1 MEDRTTGG
9 RIGRLFYA
17 RIPTIQRLC
26 FCKTKQGGNAMTTQ
40 GIDLKAENER
50 LQQELQKE
58 KTHSSELESLLSN
71 CLSTMDN
78 IHGYDY
84 DSYQEARNYLYGDDD
99 E

>member
-1 MEDRTTGG
+1 M
-9 RIGRLFYA
+9 
-17 RIPTIQRLC
+17 
-26 FCKTKQGGNAMTTQ
+26 TKQ

-58 KTHSSELESLLSN
+58 KAHSSELESLLSN

-84 DSYQEARNYLYGDDD
+84 DSYREASAYLNGEED